1 MKEKPPRVK
10 YVCFTNGEI
19 QEQYQIVADLQ
30 WSYWLQKHIDD
41 LKTEVPTGDEL
52 LEKVAKE
59 LDVEKEPVG
68 EKEGEVDKTLEPEDG
83 KEVGEKTVYE
93 PAEEP
98 EKDKDPA
105 C

>member
-1 MKEKPPRVK
+1 
-10 YVCFTNGEI
+10 
-19 QEQYQIVADLQ
+19 
-30 WSYWLQKHIDD
+30 
-41 LKTEVPTGDEL
+41 

-59 LDVEKEPVG
+59 LDVEKGPVG